1 MSQAVVVAFLH
12 YVVAVI
18 IHCKF
23 TLQTVIFE
31 TANQRT
37 AIDFKDGTLD
47 SLGNPDGMC
56 IDQEGKIWVAC
67 YGAGKIIRFD
77 TETGLLILF

>member
-1 MSQAVVVAFLH
+1 MINISVRTVM
-12 YVVAVI
+12 
-18 IHCKF
+18 CK
-23 TLQTVIFE
+23 

-37 AIDFKDGTLD
+37 AIDFKEGTME

-77 TETGLLILF
+77 AETGLLSLLILS

>member
-1 MSQAVVVAFLH
+1 VCNVQ
-12 YVVAVI
+12 
-18 IHCKF
+18 
-23 TLQTVIFE
+23 

-37 AIDFKDGTLD
+37 AIDFKEGTLE

-67 YGAGKIIRFD
+67 YGAGKIVRFD
-77 TETGLLILF
+77 TETGLFVFFRFLVYQPFSRFSWLTSDPE

>member
-1 MSQAVVVAFLH
+1 MVFLCYVLSGCYYFSLQSVSLQIVVS
-12 YVVAVI
+12 
-18 IHCKF
+18 
-23 TLQTVIFE
+23 E

-37 AIDFKDGTLD
+37 VVDFGDGTFD
-47 SLGNPDGMC
+47 ILGNPDGMC

-77 TETGLLILF
+77 AETGL